1 MINPAIPLESIEAWQ
16 NLFSRFQR
24 LIGCRF
30 VLCQFEKNAERFL
43 PIVTSDKSIDLN
55 LLNEQWQPF
64 CSRVMENGALT
75 RELLSSDHLI
85 NDDGKEPTQQ
95 GPKKG
100 IEVVGLP
107 ICWLSKKRFGCLV
120 VLPKDEPLSD
130 DDGLLLDSVVSHIE
144 KDLIALYQ
152 KAQLTHQAEL
162 AAAGANFAAPD
173 FQMFI
178 DSFKDHLWVKDM
190 NGVYTFCNK
199 EVEAAWH
206 SRISQIIG
214 YTDGEIFDKELT
226 EKFLITDKKVVE
238 EGTQMV
244 VEEYSNVSDPE
255 NKTWLETIK
264 APIVDNVGQTVGI
277 IGMTRNVTNRKVIED
292 QLMIAGTVFENSVEG
307 VIISDRNGNIAY
319 VNKAFCEITG
329 YSEVEAVG
337 RNPRFLKSGR
347 HDGDF
352 YREMW
357 NSLVMNGKW
366 QGELWNRR
374 KDGAIYPELSTISVV
389 YDENNEICNFVGVF
403 ADISLIKKSEAELT
417 HMAYHDPLTD
427 LPNRL
432 KLSTQIEQEIQHV
445 ERNSGQFATIFI
457 DIDHFKHINDSYGHL
472 IGDEVLCEIAS
483 RLKKNLRAEDTIAR
497 IGGDEF
503 VVLLTGVSDPN
514 AVALVVSK
522 LMKIFDMPIVLS
534 NGEQLRFTGS
544 MGIALYPQDGADS
557 GTLLRNADVAMYRA
571 KHDGRNNFAF
581 YTESLT
587 KESEVHLKLQSA
599 MHGALENDGFQ
610 LVYQPQFN
618 MASGKLI
625 GFESLIRWKHPTLGE
640 VSPLAFIPVAEK
652 AGLIHDIGRWV
663 LETACRQ
670 GVEWLEQGYDF
681 GRIAVNV
688 AGQQLQK
695 ESFVEQVISVVN
707 ETGLPTHC
715 LELEVTEGF
724 MMSKPERSIKYLK
737 ALRRFG
743 IELSMDDFGT
753 GYSSLSY
760 LQQLPLNKIKIDQS
774 FVNDLPH
781 DSNGIAIT
789 DAIIA
794 MGNALSLKVIAEG
807 VETKEQVDFLIQRG
821 CLQGQGYYYSK
832 PLAAEQLTE
841 LLETTRK

>member
-1 MINPAIPLESIEAWQ
+1 MINPAIPPESIEAWQ
-16 NLFSRFQR
+16 DLFSRFQR

-30 VLCQFEKNAERFL
+30 VLCQADKSAEHYF
-43 PIVTSDKSIDLN
+43 PIVTSDHSPRLN
-55 LLNEQWQPF
+55 SVDEQWQAF
-64 CSRVMENGALT
+64 CSNVLQNGHQTFGHLT
-75 RELLSSDHLI
+75 LDHLAVSHL
-85 NDDGKEPTQQ
+85 EEQTQKSPQ
-95 GPKKG
+95 KSV
-100 IEVVGLP
+100 EVVGLP
-107 ICWLSKKRFGCLV
+107 IYWLSKMRFGCLV
-120 VLPKDEPLSD
+120 VVPNSEPLSQD
-130 DDGLLLDSVVSHIE
+130 DRLLLDSLVSHIE

-152 KAQLTHQAEL
+152 KAQNAYQAEL
-162 AAAGANFAAPD
+162 VATGADFKAPD

-190 NGVYTFCNK
+190 NGVYTFCNR
-199 EVEAAWH
+199 EVESAWH
-206 SRISQIIG
+206 SRIAQIIG
-214 YTDGEIFDKELT
+214 FTDEEIFDKELT

-264 APIVDNVGQTVGI
+264 APIVDNLGQTVGI

-347 HDGDF
+347 HDKDF
-352 YREMW
+352 YRQMW
-357 NSLVMNGKW
+357 NALVNEGKW

-389 YDENNEICNFVGVF
+389 YDENNQICNYVAVF
-403 ADISLIKKSEAELT
+403 ADITLIKKSEAELT

-483 RLKKNLRAEDTIAR
+483 RLKENLRAEDTVAR

-522 LMKIFDMPIVLS
+522 LMKIFDTPVALS

-544 MGIALYPQDGADS
+544 MGIALYPQDGIDS
-557 GTLLRNADVAMYRA
+557 DTLLRNADVAMYRA
-571 KHDGRNNFAF
+571 KHDGRNNYAF

-599 MHGALENDGFQ
+599 MHDALENDGFQ

-618 MASGKLI
+618 MVSGKLI
-625 GFESLIRWKHPTLGE
+625 GFESLIRWKHPTLGV

-652 AGLIHDIGRWV
+652 AGLIHDIGHWV
-663 LETACRQ
+663 LETACKQ
-670 GVEWLEQGYDF
+670 GVKWLEQGYNF

-688 AGQQLQK
+688 AGPQLQK
-695 ESFVEQVISVVN
+695 ESFVQQVISVVT

-724 MMSKPERSIKYLK
+724 MMSKPERSIKYLN

-774 FVNDLPH
+774 FINDLPH

-807 VETKEQVDFLIQRG
+807 VETEEQVSFLIQRG

-832 PLAAEQLTE
+832 PLEAEQLTE